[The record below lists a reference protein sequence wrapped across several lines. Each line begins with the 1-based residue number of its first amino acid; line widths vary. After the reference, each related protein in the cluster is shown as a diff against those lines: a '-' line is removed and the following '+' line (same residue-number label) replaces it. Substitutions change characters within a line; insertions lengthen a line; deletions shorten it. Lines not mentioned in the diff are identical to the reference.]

1 MERSVMAATV
11 KSFQYLWKCK
21 ITESYLSEFW
31 RAPFH
36 DLVYDVTLEGYVS
49 VGPEHCYDIL
59 TKGF

>member
-11 KSFQYLWKCK
+11 K
-21 ITESYLSEFW
+21 SYLSEFW

-36 DLVYDVTLEGYVS
+36 DLVYDVTLERYVS
-49 VGPEHCYDIL
+49 VGPEYCYNIL